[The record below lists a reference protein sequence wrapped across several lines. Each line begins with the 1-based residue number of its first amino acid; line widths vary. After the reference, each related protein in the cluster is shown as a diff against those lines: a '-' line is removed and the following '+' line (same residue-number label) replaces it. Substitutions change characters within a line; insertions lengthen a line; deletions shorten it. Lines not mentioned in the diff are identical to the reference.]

1 MTPAKRRSLL
11 DSWALIAYLS
21 GERSGA
27 AVRDLLRAADA
38 AGERLLMNEVNIGE
52 VYYLVA
58 KRRSPAAAETFLHT
72 FETMPIDPITNA
84 FAEVIEAAKLKAQH
98 AISYADA
105 FAAATAIRHGAI
117 LVTGDR
123 EFRALEGQVTVRWI

>member
-1 MTPAKRRSLL
+1 MTPAKKKSLL

-58 KRRSPAAAETFLHT
+58 KRRSPAAA
-72 FETMPIDPITNA
+72 
-84 FAEVIEAAKLKAQH
+84 
-98 AISYADA
+98 
-105 FAAATAIRHGAI
+105 TAIRHGAI

>member
-1 MTPAKRRSLL
+1 MTRVKQGSLL

-21 GERSGA
+21 GDRRGA
-27 AVRDLLRAADA
+27 AVRDLLRSADA
-38 AGERLLMNEVNIGE
+38 AGERLLMNEINIGE

-58 KRRSPAAAETFLHT
+58 RRRSPAAAETFLQT
-72 FETMPIDPITNA
+72 LETMPIDPTSNA
-84 FAEVIEAAKLKAQH
+84 FADVIEAAKLKAQY

-117 LVTGDR
+117 LVTGDP
-123 EFRALEGQVTVRWI
+123 EFRTLESQVTIRWI